1 MWVNRNGNWYDVT
14 NWSLKDGFSLVS
26 FENVWYK
33 MLKIA
38 FKFPPQFE
46 SIESGKFDWELKEF
60 GYKDFEG
67 ESRKILKNS
76 FFNNFF
82 EQFYFFFLKFF
93 ERPSRLGIS
102 ILRRHFLPR
111 VC

>member
-33 MLKIA
+33 LLKFA
-38 FKFPPQFE
+38 FKFPPEFE
-46 SIESGKFDWELKEF
+46 SIESGKFDWGLKEF

-67 ESRKILKNS
+67 ESRKIFKNS
-76 FFNNFF
+76 FLMNP
-82 EQFYFFFLKFF
+82 QF
-93 ERPSRLGIS
+93 I
-102 ILRRHFLPR
+102 
-111 VC
+111 